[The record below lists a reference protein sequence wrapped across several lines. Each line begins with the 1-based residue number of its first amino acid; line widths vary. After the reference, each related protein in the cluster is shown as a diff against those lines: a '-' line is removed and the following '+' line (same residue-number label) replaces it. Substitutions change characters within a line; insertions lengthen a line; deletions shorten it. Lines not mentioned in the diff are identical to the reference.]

1 MNAPGKT
8 EAEKWEK
15 AVTDSRTLIKWL
27 EARNDEKTA
36 RIRSLE
42 QRVKDLEARR

>member
-1 MNAPGKT
+1 MTTTPSD
-8 EAEKWEK
+8 AEKWER
-15 AVTDSRTLIKWL
+15 AVTDSRNLIKWL

-42 QRVKDLEARR
+42 NRVKDLEARR